1 MTSVSV
7 PGGTVASMAGV
18 MGSWNPWRALRER
31 AATIL
36 VWRHLGGHHGAVRV
50 LDGVEE
56 ISLDPELSRRERS
69 AVLGHEIVHLE
80 RGILPPGTP
89 ELDVIREER
98 RVTDEAAAR
107 MLPLEPLA
115 LWVARRSECEPIT
128 VQLTADEFDVAHI
141 VAERALAQIRHP
153 RSTGIRIAAARRVE
167 IERTEGA
174 A

>member
-1 MTSVSV
+1 MISVSV
-7 PGGTVASMAGV
+7 PLATVAPMAGV
-18 MGSWNPWRALRER
+18 MGAWNPWRALRER

-36 VWRHLGGHHGAVRV
+36 VWRHLGGHQGAVRV
-50 LDGVEE
+50 IDGVEE
-56 ISLDPELSRRERS
+56 ISLDPQLGRRDRS
-69 AVLGHEIVHLE
+69 AVLGHELVHLE

-89 ELDVIREER
+89 DLDVIREER

-128 VQLTADEFDVAHI
+128 VQLTADEFDVATI
-141 VAERALAQIRHP
+141 VAERSLAQLRHP
-153 RSTGIRIAAARRVE
+153 RSGWIRLAAERQVELERRG
-167 IERTEGA
+167 GA